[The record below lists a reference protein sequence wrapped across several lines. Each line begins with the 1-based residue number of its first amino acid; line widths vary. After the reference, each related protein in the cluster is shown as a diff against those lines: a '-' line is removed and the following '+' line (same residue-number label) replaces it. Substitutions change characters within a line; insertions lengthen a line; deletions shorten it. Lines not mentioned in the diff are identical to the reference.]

1 MNRPRRSVISFLVA
15 ALVVLGSSPALAQ
28 EADTTARKEVDLSAD
43 RFIGTTSNG
52 ESIRRLTGNVRL
64 IQDNTTLRSALATQ
78 WVATDRILF
87 DGAVS
92 IIDSGDT
99 LNADEVLY
107 YRRTKIGHATGNV
120 ILKDAEVTVQSVSA
134 IYDVE
139 AKHSTFDKGVTLVD
153 SISTLTGGRGEY
165 FSDLKRAHFSE
176 DVLFVDSTTTIHAD
190 SLVYLREE
198 ERAEASGNVL
208 VNILDQSPDTTAAP
222 DKIWIAGPQ
231 ATSDRRTN
239 RSEVSGRATALRL
252 TADSSGAYVDS
263 LLVNANLLSSRRTDS
278 LDILTGGGN
287 VMIWSDNVAARSDSL
302 TIHSRPGGDDVIVLT
317 GTPIVWIDDSQLV
330 GDTVQ
335 VFVRDGDID
344 SVYAVGT
351 VFLAR
356 PDTVSGNIQ
365 QVGGETL
372 AGTFGANGMKVFTI
386 GPNAEA
392 IHYVTEGADLQGAV
406 RASADRIV
414 FYVEDD
420 DPVRI
425 SIISGVEGTYYKTED
440 IPSNLTLQGFLWQ
453 PARRPSATQIKD
465 EWPPYMND
473 LIPVDDL
480 DAAALGQ

>member
-1 MNRPRRSVISFLVA
+1 MNSLYRHYSGLLTFLLLISSSA
-15 ALVVLGSSPALAQ
+15 AFAQ
-28 EADTTARKEVDLSAD
+28 KADTTARKEVDLSAD
-43 RFIGTTSNG
+43 RFIGTTSDG
-52 ESIRRLTGNVRL
+52 ETIRRLTGNVRL
-64 IQDNTTLRSALATQ
+64 IQETTTLRSALATQ

-87 DGAVS
+87 DGQVS
-92 IIDSGDT
+92 IVDSGDT

-107 YRRTKIGHATGNV
+107 YRRTKIGHATGDV
-120 ILKDAEVTVQSVSA
+120 ILRDAEVTVRSTSA
-134 IYDVE
+134 IYNVDE
-139 AKHSTFDKGVTLVD
+139 KHSTFDKGVTLVD
-153 SISTLTGGRGEY
+153 SVSTLTGGHGEY
-165 FSDLKRAHFSE
+165 FSDEKRAHFSG
-176 DVLFVDSTTTIHAD
+176 DVVFSDSTSTIKAD
-190 SLVYLREE
+190 SLVYFRED
-198 ERAEASGNVL
+198 ERAEALGSVL
-208 VNILDQSPDTTAAP
+208 VNILDQTSDTTAAP
-222 DKIWIAGPQ
+222 DKIWIAGPR

-252 TADSSGAYVDS
+252 SADSSGAYVDT
-263 LLVNANLLSSRRTDS
+263 LLVNANLMSSRRTDS
-278 LDILTGGGN
+278 LDVLTGGGN

-302 TIHSRPGGDDVIVLT
+302 TIHSSPGGNDVIVLT
-317 GTPIVWIDDSQLV
+317 GTPILWIDDSQLV

-335 VFVRDGDID
+335 VFVRGGDID
-344 SVYAVGT
+344 SVYAIGT

-372 AGTFGANGMKVFTI
+372 DGSFMDNGMKVFTI

-425 SIISGVEGTYYKTED
+425 SIISGVEGTYYQADD

-453 PARRPSATQIKD
+453 PDRRPTGGQIKE
-465 EWPPYMND
+465 EWPPYMYD
-473 LIPVDDL
+473 LVQVKTT
-480 DAAALGQ
+480 DAAAISE